1 MRTVIRDYLHFR
13 KQESR
18 FIERNRDVI
27 AAANLKILKIGLL
40 VSVIIFTTVGI
51 FFCFH
56 TIYRAVSYF
65 VFSFS
70 LIGFY
75 AAAKK
80 VSGHNRVLILFYIV
94 FEFFCLFSIYLM
106 TFQTRVLAVV
116 GVCILSVMPS
126 EILDRS
132 YRVEIF
138 ALVNTIAMCIASWVL
153 KSSSAT
159 AIMDTFHFAGALLI
173 GVSVGSHTRVS
184 SFELFELQRKTNN
197 QRYYDFLTGLGN
209 RRKLFEDLQAEENS
223 DCPLSVVMIDV
234 DYFKRYNDIY
244 GHQNGDFILKR
255 ISCVLSE
262 ESAASGVAFF
272 RYGGEEFIGITRKE
286 GTDIKSVCNTIK
298 RDVERL
304 DISFPESPF
313 GKVTV
318 SIGFADNGNFGSA
331 DSDNI
336 VRMADSAL
344 YSAKH
349 KGRNCVCRYE
359 TETDFL
365 KENPEIKTE
374 S

>member
-56 TIYRAVSYF
+56 TIYRAV
-65 VFSFS
+65 
-70 LIGFY
+70 
-75 AAAKK
+75 
-80 VSGHNRVLILFYIV
+80 
-94 FEFFCLFSIYLM
+94 
-106 TFQTRVLAVV
+106 
-116 GVCILSVMPS
+116 
-126 EILDRS
+126 
-132 YRVEIF
+132 
-138 ALVNTIAMCIASWVL
+138 
-153 KSSSAT
+153 
-159 AIMDTFHFAGALLI
+159 
-173 GVSVGSHTRVS
+173 
-184 SFELFELQRKTNN
+184 
-197 QRYYDFLTGLGN
+197 
-209 RRKLFEDLQAEENS
+209 
-223 DCPLSVVMIDV
+223 
-234 DYFKRYNDIY
+234 
-244 GHQNGDFILKR
+244 LKR

-262 ESAASGVAFF
+262 ESAASGVAFY